1 MEVLN
6 IYEREKF
13 PMMNEKLYDVIVI
26 GGGPAGL
33 TAALYL
39 ARAGCRTLV
48 VEKRGYGGQIA
59 ITDEVVNYPGVLTT
73 SGMELTETMR
83 HQAESFGAEFLIA
96 EARELSLFD
105 AEKTVKTSVG
115 DFRCLGVLLA
125 TGAQPKMAGFRG
137 EEEFRGCGVSY
148 CATCDGAFFRNKD
161 VFVIGGGFTAAEE
174 SVFLTKFA
182 RHMTILIRK
191 NDFACP
197 ASVADKARTH
207 EKITVLF
214 NTVVQEVS
222 GDDGLRRIQYQ
233 NTATGEITD
242 YQSPD
247 GETIGVFVFAGYA
260 PDTALVSGIAEQDA
274 RGYIIT
280 DENQKTSVEGL
291 YAAGD
296 ICVKPL
302 RQVITA
308 ASDGAVAAAALEKYC
323 AALRGEACL

>member
-1 MEVLN
+1 METN
-6 IYEREKF
+6 F
-13 PMMNEKLYDVIVI
+13 DCIVV
-26 GGGPAGL
+26 GAGPAGL
-33 TAALYL
+33 SAALNLRQRGKTVLVVHSGETLLAKAEQVDNYL
-39 ARAGCRTLV
+39 GMPGLSGKQMMERFTQHARDAGAVLRKGRAGNV
-48 VEKRGYGGQIA
+48 MPFGGRFM
-59 ITDEVVNYPGVLTT
+59 VNL
-73 SGMELTETMR
+73 
-83 HQAESFGAEFLIA
+83 
-96 EARELSLFD
+96 D
-105 AEKTVKTSVG
+105 G
-115 DFRCLGVLLA
+115 DILE
-125 TGAQPKMAGFRG
+125 TGAVVLACGVSKAKPVPG
-137 EEEFRGCGVSY
+137 EAELLGRGVSY

-182 RHMTILIRK
+182 RHVTMLIRK

-197 ASVADKARTH
+197 ASVADKARNH

-214 NTVVQEVS
+214 NTVMQEVS

-233 NTATGEITD
+233 NTATGEIID

-260 PDTALVSGIAEQDA
+260 PDTALVSGIAERDA

-323 AALRGEACL
+323 GALRGESCI

>member
-1 MEVLN
+1 METN
-6 IYEREKF
+6 F
-13 PMMNEKLYDVIVI
+13 DCIVI
-26 GGGPAGL
+26 GAGPAGL
-33 TAALYL
+33 SAALNLRQRGKTVLVVHSGETLLAKAEQVDNYL
-39 ARAGCRTLV
+39 GMPGLSGKQMMERFTQHARDAGAVLRKGRAGNV
-48 VEKRGYGGQIA
+48 MPFGGRFM
-59 ITDEVVNYPGVLTT
+59 VNL
-73 SGMELTETMR
+73 
-83 HQAESFGAEFLIA
+83 
-96 EARELSLFD
+96 D
-105 AEKTVKTSVG
+105 G
-115 DFRCLGVLLA
+115 DILE
-125 TGAQPKMAGFRG
+125 TGAVVLACGVSKAKPVPG
-137 EEEFRGCGVSY
+137 EAELLGRGVSY

-182 RHMTILIRK
+182 RHVTILIRK
-191 NDFACP
+191 KDFACP
-197 ASVADKARTH
+197 ASVADKARNH

-233 NTATGEITD
+233 NTVTGEITE

-260 PDTALVSGIAEQDA
+260 PDTALVSDIVERDE
-274 RGYIIT
+274 RGYIRT

>member
-1 MEVLN
+1 M
-6 IYEREKF
+6 
-13 PMMNEKLYDVIVI
+13 
-26 GGGPAGL
+26 
-33 TAALYL
+33 
-39 ARAGCRTLV
+39 
-48 VEKRGYGGQIA
+48 
-59 ITDEVVNYPGVLTT
+59 
-73 SGMELTETMR
+73 
-83 HQAESFGAEFLIA
+83 
-96 EARELSLFD
+96 
-105 AEKTVKTSVG
+105 
-115 DFRCLGVLLA
+115 
-125 TGAQPKMAGFRG
+125 
-137 EEEFRGCGVSY
+137 
-148 CATCDGAFFRNKD
+148 
-161 VFVIGGGFTAAEE
+161 IGGGFTAAEE

-182 RHMTILIRK
+182 RHVTMLIRK

-197 ASVADKARTH
+197 ASVADKARNH

-233 NTATGEITD
+233 NTTTGEITE

-323 AALRGEACL
+323 GALRGESCI

>member
-1 MEVLN
+1 M
-6 IYEREKF
+6 R
-13 PMMNEKLYDVIVI
+13 NEKLYDVIVI

-83 HQAESFGAEFLIA
+83 RQAESFGAEFLIA
-96 EARELSLFD
+96 EAQELSLFD
-105 AEKTVKTSVG
+105 AGKTVKTSAG

-125 TGAQPKMAGFRG
+125 AGAQPKMAGFRG
-137 EEEFRGCGVSY
+137 EEDFRGRGVSY

-182 RHMTILIRK
+182 RHVTILIRK

-197 ASVADKARTH
+197 ASVSDKARNH
-207 EKITVLF
+207 EKITVIF
-214 NTVVQEVS
+214 NTVVREVS

-233 NTATGEITD
+233 NTVTGEITE

-260 PDTALVSGIAEQDA
+260 PDTALVSDIVERDE
-274 RGYIIT
+274 RGYIRT

-308 ASDGAVAAAALEKYC
+308 ASDGAVAAAALEKNC
-323 AALRGEACL
+323 GALRGEACL

>member
-1 MEVLN
+1 M
-6 IYEREKF
+6 F
-13 PMMNEKLYDVIVI
+13 
-26 GGGPAGL
+26 
-33 TAALYL
+33 
-39 ARAGCRTLV
+39 V
-48 VEKRGYGGQIA
+48 V
-59 ITDEVVNYPGVLTT
+59 
-73 SGMELTETMR
+73 
-83 HQAESFGAEFLIA
+83 
-96 EARELSLFD
+96 
-105 AEKTVKTSVG
+105 
-115 DFRCLGVLLA
+115 
-125 TGAQPKMAGFRG
+125 
-137 EEEFRGCGVSY
+137 
-148 CATCDGAFFRNKD
+148 
-161 VFVIGGGFTAAEE
+161 GGGFAAAEE

-182 RHMTILIRK
+182 RHVTILIRK

-260 PDTALVSGIAEQDA
+260 PDTALVSGIAERDA